1 MNIGKKIIEIRKQ
14 RNMTQEDF
22 AKIFHVTRQTV
33 SNWENEKSYP
43 DLQTLVQISNEFDVS
58 LDTMLK
64 EDMLMVKRMD
74 HFKIYKKAFIGL
86 ITCIL
91 TVGVFAGIYI
101 GVCKMQHNR
110 MYDKVENAGF
120 TKELNEEFIER
131 YQGYYA
137 LTEND
142 VDYLVEPKSIGKYE
156 LDTGNFVLTARKGD
170 RDITINIDENKNIYL
185 ALYPGEIEI
194 DENGNVMNSS
204 KKLTDVQK
212 EHMDNLLNNRKEEIL
227 PIINRALELWEI
239 LSINKNPFIEGADRK

>member
-1 MNIGKKIIEIRKQ
+1 
-14 RNMTQEDF
+14 
-22 AKIFHVTRQTV
+22 
-33 SNWENEKSYP
+33 
-43 DLQTLVQISNEFDVS
+43 
-58 LDTMLK
+58 
-64 EDMLMVKRMD
+64 MVKRMD

-120 TKELNEEFIER
+120 TKELNEDFIER

-142 VDYLVEPKSIGKYE
+142 VDYLVEPKSIGEYE
-156 LDTGNFVLTARKGD
+156 LDTDNFVLTARKGD

-185 ALYPGEIEI
+185 ALYPGEVEI
-194 DENGNVMNSS
+194 DENGNVMNPS

-212 EHMDNLLNNRKEEIL
+212 EHMENLLNNRKEEIL
-227 PIINRALELWEI
+227 PIINRALELWD
-239 LSINKNPFIEGADRK
+239 SIN

>member
-1 MNIGKKIIEIRKQ
+1 MNIGTKIIEIRKQ
-14 RNMTQEDF
+14 KNMTQEDF

-43 DLQTLVQISNEFDVS
+43 DLQTLVQIRNEFNVS

-64 EDMLMVKRMD
+64 ENMNMVKKID
-74 HFKIYKKAFIGL
+74 NYKIYKKIFIGL
-86 ITCIL
+86 IACIL
-91 TVGVFAGIYI
+91 AAGVITGIYI
-101 GVCKMQHNR
+101 GICKAQHNR

-120 TKELNEEFIER
+120 KKEMTADFIEK

-142 VDYLVEPKSIGKYE
+142 IDYLVEPKSIGKYE
-156 LDTGNFVLTARKGD
+156 LDTDKFTLTARKGD
-170 RDITINIDENKNIYL
+170 MDITISIDENRKIYL

-194 DENGNVMNSS
+194 DEKGSVINTS

-212 EHMDNLLNNRKEEIL
+212 EHMNDLLTDRKEEIL
-227 PIINRALELWEI
+227 PIISRALELWD
-239 LSINKNPFIEGADRK
+239 SINK